1 MPRRPRAEAPS
12 EPFRIRLSPDERRW
26 FTIAAR
32 VNHQNL
38 SQFARDAIVTAAEDC
53 LETVQKKD
61 PAKS

>member
-1 MPRRPRAEAPS
+1 MARKSRAEAPS
-12 EPFRIRLSPDERRW
+12 EPFRVRLSPDELKR

-53 LETVQKKD
+53 LESSETRD
-61 PAKS
+61 